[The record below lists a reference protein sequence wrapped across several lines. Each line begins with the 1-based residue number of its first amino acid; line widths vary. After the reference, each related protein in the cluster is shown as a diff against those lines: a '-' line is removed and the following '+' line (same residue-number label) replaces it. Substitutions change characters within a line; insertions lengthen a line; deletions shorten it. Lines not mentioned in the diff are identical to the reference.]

1 MTANTENAL
10 TGPQALLERLR
21 SGGLLVSDG
30 ATGTFLQQHGL
41 EPGGCPEEF
50 NASHPE
56 VVREMARRYYE
67 AGSDMALTNSFR
79 GTVFMQKKYGYGE
92 RVAEFNRLAA
102 EHARSQAPEGRFVV
116 GSVGPT
122 GEFLEPLGPVSESE
136 MYDAFSVQ
144 VKALEAGGADAV
156 VVETMTAAEEAAL
169 AVRAAREN
177 TGLVVMAT
185 MVFRQGAARL
195 LHHDGHHA
203 GGRSSRHGGRRGARR
218 RLQLRQRHRQ
228 HAGHRPPNARGN
240 RRVSAHPLKRR
251 NPGHAGRANRL
262 SRIAGILAERFRE
275 LADLG
280 VNIIGGCVAPGR
292 NTSAPWPRRSAAR
305 GRNGHN
311 YRKAA
316 ASGSHRALR
325 AVPRAGAAGPAFPRH
340 QRGAVRQGR
349 RLHHLDVQPARRR
362 GGAHPRDTRPDDRA
376 RRHGAGGGFAQPGA
390 IPVRPPAPAHA
401 AFRDVAGGGQGPDY
415 APPQGEL
422 SIQDSKSALT
432 IRATLA
438 DGERE
443 GRSVYD
449 VSLDGEARNAAM
461 RLRMVLAGF
470 TRYGEMEQVG
480 ESGVAFAC
488 GMPHDALMRVLL
500 PYSRN
505 ISSVETM
512 MAAEAL
518 RAR

>member
-67 AGSDMALTNSFR
+67 AGSDMALTNSFG

-156 VVETMTAAEEAAL
+156 VVETMTAVEEAAL
-169 AVRAAREN
+169 AVRAARDN

-185 MVFRQGAARL
+185 MVFDKGPRGFFTMMGITPEAAVHAMEDAGAHVVGSNCGNGIDNML
-195 LHHDGHHA
+195 DI
-203 GGRSSRHGGRRGARR
+203 ARR
-218 RLQLRQRHRQ
+218 M
-228 HAGHRPPNARGN
+228 RGETDGFLLIHSN
-240 RRVSAHPLKRR
+240 
-251 NPGHAGRANRL
+251 
-262 SRIAGILAERFRE
+262 AGIPAMRGGEIVYPESPEYMAERFRE

-280 VNIIGGCVAPGR
+280 VNIIGGCCGTGPE
-292 NTSAPWPRRSAAR
+292 
-305 GRNGHN
+305 HI
-311 YRKAA
+311 
-316 ASGSHRALR
+316 RALAS
-325 AVPRAGAAGPAFPRH
+325 AV
-340 QRGAVRQGR
+340 GR
-349 RLHHLDVQPARRR
+349 
-362 GGAHPRDTRPDDRA
+362 
-376 RRHGAGGGFAQPGA
+376 
-390 IPVRPPAPAHA
+390 
-401 AFRDVAGGGQGPDY
+401 
-415 APPQGEL
+415 
-422 SIQDSKSALT
+422 
-432 IRATLA
+432 
-438 DGERE
+438 
-443 GRSVYD
+443 
-449 VSLDGEARNAAM
+449 
-461 RLRMVLAGF
+461 
-470 TRYGEMEQVG
+470 
-480 ESGVAFAC
+480 
-488 GMPHDALMRVLL
+488 
-500 PYSRN
+500 
-505 ISSVETM
+505 
-512 MAAEAL
+512 
-518 RAR
+518 